1 MRHVEVL
8 TPDTAESDLA
18 YKQDTVD
25 IVKMRSEGSGWGP
38 WVNILLWCAQSCPA
52 LCDPMDCNP
61 PGSYVRGISQ
71 ARILEWVAI
80 SFWQLESPNTATPV
94 RNTEME
100 PHFSGIK
107 PGTPASPALA
117 GRFFS
122 FLFSFL
128 TLSHLGSL
136 NQYDWSLNKKGE
148 LGQRQTGT
156 EGECHAN
163 RKAEIWLM
171 CQQAKEYQK
180 LLSSHQELSPGGS
193 G

>member
-1 MRHVEVL
+1 
-8 TPDTAESDLA
+8 
-18 YKQDTVD
+18 
-25 IVKMRSEGSGWGP
+25 
-38 WVNILLWCAQSCPA
+38 
-52 LCDPMDCNP
+52 MDCNP